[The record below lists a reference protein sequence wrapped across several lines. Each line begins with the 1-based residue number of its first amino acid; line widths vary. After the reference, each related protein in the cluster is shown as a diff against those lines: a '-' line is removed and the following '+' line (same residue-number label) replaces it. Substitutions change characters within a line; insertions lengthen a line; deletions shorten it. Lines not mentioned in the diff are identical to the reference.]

1 MPRIRESS
9 DGGASADLGKG
20 RVLMLGVDGSLSL
33 RKTSGNLMAE
43 TFVQWSLGDCV
54 ASSQGAPREGMNS
67 VLLRNSKCDSFH

>member
-33 RKTSGNLMAE
+33 RKTFWKPDGRNI
-43 TFVQWSLGDCV
+43 C
-54 ASSQGAPREGMNS
+54 S
-67 VLLRNSKCDSFH
+67 VVTG